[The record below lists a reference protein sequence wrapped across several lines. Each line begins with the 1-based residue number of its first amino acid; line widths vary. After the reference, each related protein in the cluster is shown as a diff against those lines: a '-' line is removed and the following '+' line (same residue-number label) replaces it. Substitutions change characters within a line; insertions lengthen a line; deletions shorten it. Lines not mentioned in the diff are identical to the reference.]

1 MKPIL
6 FNTEMTRATL
16 EDRKT
21 QTRRVVRPQPPQN
34 ARLEFSAKYGVA
46 FDYAASPFPMP
57 DEKISYKPFYLPGD
71 ILYVRETW
79 RLYDPHGDFKC
90 DNRKACLQYFADLQ
104 CTYRRITPE
113 MEKYLGNRWRPSI
126 HMPKEAA
133 RIFLR
138 VTDMRVER
146 LQEITV
152 EGINGEGVDVE
163 PPPICKKGEPN
174 ETERAAI
181 ERLTAARKEE
191 FISTLARHTYM
202 GWCKYADDL
211 FTKWRS
217 VWDSTV
223 KPGDID
229 RYGWA
234 ANPWIWVYEFERCEK
249 PRTP

>member
-46 FDYAASPFPMP
+46 FDYATSPYPMP
-57 DEKISYKPFYLPGD
+57 DEKISYKPLYLPGD

-138 VTDMRVER
+138 VTDVRVER
-146 LQEITV
+146 LQDITV
-152 EGINGEGVDVE
+152 AGMQSEGVLPTGYLSQFSVMTSD
-163 PPPICKKGEPN
+163 CF
-174 ETERAAI
+174 ERWKA
-181 ERLTAARKEE
+181 L
-191 FISTLARHTYM
+191 
-202 GWCKYADDL
+202 
-211 FTKWRS
+211 
-217 VWDSTV
+217 WDSTV

-229 RYGWA
+229 RYGWS
-234 ANPWIWVYEFERCEK
+234 ANPWVWVYEFERCEK
-249 PRTP
+249 PRMP